1 MIQQLRFFFYRGV
14 VMLIYGALALVGLAV
29 VLMLVRFGVRAI
41 IAYRDKRR
49 TAQKAR
55 NPVRPVRTW
64 LIIGLSVLIGVLL
77 WRGQLI
83 AALSSLPALLVF
95 FIRWLPLWQMARS
108 FFLFKRGGAGAG
120 YTGAQ
125 GRAGAGSRAM
135 SFDEALD
142 MLGLRGVEPLNA
154 AVINKAYKD
163 LMQRVHPDHG
173 GSSGLAAR
181 LNEARALL
189 LQRYR

>member
-41 IAYRDKRR
+41 IAYRDKQR
-49 TAQKAR
+49 TAQKTR
-55 NPVRPVRTW
+55 NPVRTW
-64 LIIGLSVLIGVLL
+64 LIVGLSVLIGVLL

-83 AALSSLPALLVF
+83 AALSSLPALLIF

-120 YTGAQ
+120 YKGAQ